1 MVKWKSNDGRAAFT
15 LVELLVAIA
24 VLALLVALIGQLFFN
39 TTAASAISTNH
50 IESDARVRLLFARM
64 ASDFS
69 HIVKRSDVD
78 CFLKEPLY
86 PAWPTSTVQN
96 VNTQLGPANDQIAF
110 FSEVSGYSDV
120 SGVAENSP
128 SLIAYRVNNTGTAPC
143 IERMGKA
150 LSWSGGTAGIYPIAF
165 MPVYISE
172 VWPTATIAPASS
184 GTSDPAYDQDYET
197 LVPNAFRFEYYY
209 QLRSGAL
216 SSTPWD
222 TTATYNPLH
231 TALNGWADVAGIGV
245 VVAVTD
251 RKSAA
256 LASSASLQ
264 ALAKQME
271 DFPTQFPVPSGFTVG
286 SLQQNWQSTVAA
298 STLPAAVKDG
308 IRVYEQVFSI
318 DTPAQ

>member
-1 MVKWKSNDGRAAFT
+1 VKWKSNDGRAAFT

-39 TTAASAISTNH
+39 TTNASSISTNH
-50 IESDARVRLLFARM
+50 IESDARVRVLFARM

-86 PAWPTSTVQN
+86 PAWSTSTSPTA
-96 VNTQLGPANDQIAF
+96 NTQAGNDQIAF

-120 SGVAENSP
+120 TGVAENSP

-143 IERMGKA
+143 IERLGKA
-150 LSWSGGTAGIYPIAF
+150 LSWGGGTAGIYPIAF

-172 VWPTATIAPASS
+172 VWPKATIAPASS
-184 GTSDPAYDQDYET
+184 STSDPAYDQDYET

-209 QLRSGAL
+209 LLHSGAL
-216 SSTPWD
+216 SATPWD
-222 TTATYNPLH
+222 TTATNPVH
-231 TALNGWADVAGIGV
+231 TTLNGWADVAGIGV

-256 LASSASLQ
+256 MASSASLQ
-264 ALAKQME
+264 ALAGQMI
-271 DFPTQFPVPSGFTVG
+271 DFPSAFPSGMSVG
-286 SLQQNWQSTVAA
+286 SLQQNWQATVTA
-298 STLPAAVKDG
+298 SALPAAVKNG